1 MPGTAGQ
8 GSTIPATDLDLSTH
22 AQKTATI
29 EVEPAPDAFSRR
41 YQKGEAQVVWT
52 RLVSDLE
59 TPVSAYLKV
68 AHGKPMSFLL
78 ESVEGGAARG
88 RYSMIGFAPDIV
100 WRANGET
107 AEINRS
113 PQTKPGAFKPAGQ
126 PTLASL
132 RALLAE
138 SAIDLPEG
146 LPPMAAGVFGHM
158 GYDTVRLIE
167 RLPDTP
173 PDVLGVPDMVL
184 VRPTLVIVFDNVK
197 DEMTI
202 VTPVRPSAKQT
213 ASAAYQAAAKRLAG
227 VVAALEAPVPV
238 AATRTSAVRLT
249 AQEPVSNTSEA
260 DYLAM
265 VAKAKAYIR
274 AGDVFQ
280 IVLSQ
285 RFSAPFDLPAF
296 ALYRAL
302 RRTNPAP
309 FLFHLELDGYALVGS
324 SPEILVRVRN
334 GDVTIRPLAG
344 TRPRGETPA
353 KDEALAESLLT
364 DPKER
369 AEHLM
374 LLDLGR
380 NDVGRVAE
388 IGSVEVTERFVIER
402 YSHVMHI
409 VSNVNGRL
417 AADKDVID
425 ALLAG
430 FPAGTVS
437 GAPKVRAMEIIDE
450 LERHKRGPYAGCVG
464 YFSANGQMD
473 TCIVLRTALVKDG
486 TMHIQAGA
494 GIVYDSIPENEQQE
508 CINKAKALVRAA
520 EEAVRFSTRGRRA
533 KSRSGNKGPWG

>member
-1 MPGTAGQ
+1 AG
-8 GSTIPATDLDLSTH
+8 ID
-22 AQKTATI
+22 I
-29 EVEPAPDAFSRR
+29 EPSFDAFERIHDEGR
-41 YQKGEAQVVWT
+41 PQVVWT

-88 RYSMIGFAPDIV
+88 RYSMIGFAPDLV

-113 PQTKPGAFKPAGQ
+113 PHKRLDAFKPAGAR
-126 PTLASL
+126 TLASL
-132 RALLAE
+132 RQLLAE
-138 SAIDLPEG
+138 SAIELPEE

-158 GYDTVRLIE
+158 GYDTIRLIE
-167 RLPDTP
+167 RLPNVP
-173 PDVLGVPDMVL
+173 EDVLGVPDMVL
-184 VRPTLVIVFDNVK
+184 VRPTLVVVFDNVK
-197 DEMTI
+197 DVMTV
-202 VTPVRPSAKQT
+202 VTPVRPAPRQSAR
-213 ASAAYQAAAKRLAG
+213 AAYTAATKRLAS
-227 VVAALEAPVPV
+227 VVEALEAPLPH
-238 AATRTSAVRLT
+238 AATATSGGIAHLE
-249 AQEPVSNTSEA
+249 QSEPVSNTSEA
-260 DYLAM
+260 EFVAM
-265 VAKAKAYIR
+265 VATAKDYIR

-285 RFSAPFDLPAF
+285 RFSAPFDLPPF

-324 SPEILVRVRN
+324 SPEILVRVRD
-334 GDVTIRPLAG
+334 GEVTIRPLAG
-344 TRPRGETPA
+344 TRPRGETPQQ
-353 KDEALAESLLT
+353 DQALAESLLT

-388 IGSVEVTERFVIER
+388 IGSVAVTERFVIER

-409 VSNVNGRL
+409 VSNVAGRL
-417 AADKDVID
+417 AAGKDVID

-430 FPAGTVS
+430 FPAGT
-437 GAPKVRAMEIIDE
+437 
-450 LERHKRGPYAGCVG
+450 
-464 YFSANGQMD
+464 
-473 TCIVLRTALVKDG
+473 
-486 TMHIQAGA
+486 
-494 GIVYDSIPENEQQE
+494 
-508 CINKAKALVRAA
+508 
-520 EEAVRFSTRGRRA
+520 
-533 KSRSGNKGPWG
+533 